1 MNEWGMDDSRTEGMN
16 TEQCGDNRQEGIMF
30 ESTICQPL
38 GVLVSII
45 TSNPTALSERDLGDT
60 L

>member
-1 MNEWGMDDSRTEGMN
+1 MNEWGLDDSRTGGMN

-38 GVLVSII
+38 GVLISII
-45 TSNPTALSERDLGDT
+45 TSNPTALSERDFGAT